1 MPLYKLFKENKL
13 LLVLS
18 IGFSFWLVFLFV
30 LSILNFR
37 EIVFLDAL
45 ASYPAANVSS
55 DYSSNIPLV
64 RYLVEPFAGIAFII
78 GMDFY
83 WMIAFVIFYI
93 IYRIIYLFFKKIGKI
108 SSEKYKKL
116 MYPIDS
122 YMRFTFKIFSATI
135 LIVGIIILIGY
146 ISLGYFFVSRYF
158 MVIVQVGVR
167 ICSLILIFKLF
178 YIIIVF
184 LHPNLTFKHTIKN
197 KRMLFK
203 RNSTAPDYLKTLK
216 REFIYITATM
226 YLLLAANILLI
237 STPYPTHIIETNLVD
252 DEFLFDFH
260 VHTTMSDGWL
270 TPEQRV
276 MWYIEQGITGA
287 FFADH
292 DNIRGAI
299 AARKFVEKN
308 NIDFFVGVAQEWTDN
323 EKGIHMNIYGLEEE
337 IVAPMSENPTGK
349 PLALNASDMIQ
360 YVKSKGG
367 YVTVNHYNYDPNPNG
382 GFGVPYTLEQ
392 LKDWGVEGFEIVNGD
407 HIQEH
412 EIRQF
417 ALNNNLICIGGSD
430 IHTCEELNA
439 FVRFTLDDPT
449 NKSVDNIFKNLRRN
463 NHSVIMID
471 LYSNVA
477 DFPREFKELGF
488 EPLEDFINYL
498 FNLNS
503 IQVLSWILWSC
514 FGYILFFLA
523 YKRIKRVDL
532 KIIESKININ

>member
-1 MPLYKLFKENKL
+1 MPFYKLLNENKL
-13 LLVLS
+13 FSILS

-30 LSILNFR
+30 LSILNLR
-37 EIVFLDAL
+37 DVVFLDGL
-45 ASYPAANVSS
+45 ASYPATNVSS
-55 DYSSNIPLV
+55 DYSSSIPPV
-64 RYLVEPFAGIAFII
+64 RYLVEPFAGVAFII

-116 MYPIDS
+116 MYPIDNF
-122 YMRFTFKIFSATI
+122 MRFTFKMFSATI
-135 LIVGIIILIGY
+135 LVVGIIILIGY

-158 MVIVQVGVR
+158 MVIVQIGVR
-167 ICSLILIFKLF
+167 ICSLILILKLV

-184 LHPNLTFKHTIKN
+184 LHPKLTFNYTIKN
-197 KRMLFK
+197 KRTVFK
-203 RNSTAPDYLKTLK
+203 RKSTAPNYLKTLK

-226 YLLLAANILLI
+226 YLLLATNILLI
-237 STPYPTHIIETNLVD
+237 STPYPTHIIEIDLDD

-276 MWYIEQGITGA
+276 MWYIEQGISGA

-299 AARKFVEKN
+299 VARKFVEKN
-308 NIDFFVGVAQEWTDN
+308 NLDFFVGIAEEWTDN
-323 EKGIHMNIYGLEEE
+323 EKNIHINYYGLEEE

-392 LKDWGVEGFEIVNGD
+392 LRDWGVDGFEIINGD

-417 ALNNNLICIGGSD
+417 ALNNNLTCIGGSD

-463 NHSVIMID
+463 NHSVIMVD
-471 LYSNVA
+471 LYSNIA
-477 DFPREFKELGF
+477 KFPGEFDDIGLEIF
-488 EPLEDFINYL
+488 EDFINYI
-498 FNLNS
+498 FNLNWL
-503 IQVLSWILWSC
+503 QVLSWILWSC
-514 FGYILFFLA
+514 LTFTIFFLA
-523 YKRIKRVDL
+523 YKKIKNADL
-532 KIIESKININ
+532 EFVERKININ

>member
-1 MPLYKLFKENKL
+1 MSLYKLFKENKL

-158 MVIVQVGVR
+158 MVIVQIGVR

-360 YVKSKGG
+360 YVKSKGD
-367 YVTVNHYNYDPNPNG
+367 YVIVNHYNYDPNPNG

-514 FGYILFFLA
+514 FGYTLFFLA

>member
-1 MPLYKLFKENKL
+1 MPFYKLLKENKL
-13 LLVLS
+13 FSVLS

-30 LSILNFR
+30 LSILNLR
-37 EIVFLDAL
+37 DVVFLDGL

-55 DYSSNIPLV
+55 NYSSSIPLV
-64 RYLVEPFAGIAFII
+64 RYLVEPFAGVAFII

-108 SSEKYKKL
+108 SSEKYKQL

-122 YMRFTFKIFSATI
+122 YMRFTFKMFSATI

-158 MVIVQVGVR
+158 MVIVQIGVR
-167 ICSLILIFKLF
+167 ICSLILIFKLI

-184 LHPNLTFKHTIKN
+184 LHPKLTFNYNIKN
-197 KRMLFK
+197 KRTVFK
-203 RNSTAPDYLKTLK
+203 RKSTAPNYLKTLK

-237 STPYPTHIIETNLVD
+237 STPYPTHIIETDLDD

-276 MWYIEQGITGA
+276 MWYIEQGISGA

-299 AARKFVEKN
+299 VARKFVEKN
-308 NIDFFVGVAQEWTDN
+308 NLDFFVGIAEEWTDN
-323 EKGIHMNIYGLEEE
+323 EKNIHINYYGLEEE

-392 LKDWGVEGFEIVNGD
+392 LRDWGVDGFEIINGD

-463 NHSVIMID
+463 NHSVITID

-477 DFPREFKELGF
+477 DFPREFDDVGF
-488 EPLEDFINYL
+488 EVFEDFINYI
-498 FNLNS
+498 FNLNWL
-503 IQVLSWILWSC
+503 QVLSWILWSC
-514 FGYILFFLA
+514 FGYALFFLA
-523 YKRIKRVDL
+523 YKKIKHVDL
-532 KIIESKININ
+532 KIIERKININ